1 METIT
6 NGLVTAEAVANI
18 FNLPIGTIM
27 PFAGDNDAAIAL
39 RNQGWLLCD
48 GSLVSKDKF
57 PLLDALMKNSC
68 GGKGS
73 DFYVPDFRGFF
84 MRGYDPAANMDPD
97 AANRT
102 RQGEGGNEGNKVLT
116 QQSDALARHQHRY
129 SRHKADGVYSI
140 GKPEGGYHW
149 DKFVADAGDTF
160 EAGTS
165 VETRPKNVT
174 VNYIIFAGLPKTV

>member
-6 NGLVTAEAVANI
+6 NGLVTADAVANI

-27 PFAGDNDAAIAL
+27 PFVGDKDAASAL

-48 GSLVSKDKF
+48 GALVSKDKY
-57 PLLDALMKNSC
+57 PQLDAVMKNAA
-68 GGKGS
+68 GAKGT
-73 DFYVPDFRGFF
+73 DFNLPDFRGFF
-84 MRGYDPAANMDPD
+84 MRGHDPDAKMDPD

-102 RQGEGGNEGNKVLT
+102 RQGEGGNDGNKVLT
-116 QQSDALARHQHRY
+116 QQPDAMIKHVHGY

-174 VNYIIFAGLPKTV
+174 VNYIIFAGLPKTA